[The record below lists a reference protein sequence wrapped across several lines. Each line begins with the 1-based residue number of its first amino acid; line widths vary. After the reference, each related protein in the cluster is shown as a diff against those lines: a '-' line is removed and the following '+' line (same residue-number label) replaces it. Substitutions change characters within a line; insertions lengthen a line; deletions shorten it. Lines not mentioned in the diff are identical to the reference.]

1 MQSSNQQLIQSSGLT
16 TQLIAYSTNISTLT
30 TSYVRLR
37 LIFIP
42 EYTQQVIQS
51 LQQYAS
57 IPNVK
62 QVFQVHLRNSV
73 KHSQLI
79 ATFDHHTVH
88 LTDEDI
94 YKDHLQVVF
103 SLRDRVQ
110 ALVTNCIFS
119 LITALC
125 FIPIL
130 NDYLLFIWIAKPTF
144 FLVNQSLPTHRLHLF
159 LSLSLV
165 LQQACIQ
172 MQHQPLLSHIY
183 SDCLPNSYMT
193 HRENQSD

>member
-1 MQSSNQQLIQSSGLT
+1 MEFC
-16 TQLIAYSTNISTLT
+16 STN
-30 TSYVRLR
+30 
-37 LIFIP
+37 
-42 EYTQQVIQS
+42 
-51 LQQYAS
+51 
-57 IPNVK
+57 
-62 QVFQVHLRNSV
+62 
-73 KHSQLI
+73 SQLI

-159 LSLSLV
+159 LSLCFSKPV
-165 LQQACIQ
+165 SRCSIN
-172 MQHQPLLSHIY
+172 PY
-183 SDCLPNSYMT
+183 
-193 HRENQSD
+193 

>member
-1 MQSSNQQLIQSSGLT
+1 MEFC
-16 TQLIAYSTNISTLT
+16 STN
-30 TSYVRLR
+30 
-37 LIFIP
+37 
-42 EYTQQVIQS
+42 
-51 LQQYAS
+51 
-57 IPNVK
+57 
-62 QVFQVHLRNSV
+62 
-73 KHSQLI
+73 SQLI

-88 LTDEDI
+88 LSDEDI

-125 FIPIL
+125 FIPML

-165 LQQACIQ
+165 LQQVCIQ

>member
-1 MQSSNQQLIQSSGLT
+1 MEFC
-16 TQLIAYSTNISTLT
+16 STN
-30 TSYVRLR
+30 
-37 LIFIP
+37 
-42 EYTQQVIQS
+42 
-51 LQQYAS
+51 
-57 IPNVK
+57 
-62 QVFQVHLRNSV
+62 
-73 KHSQLI
+73 SQLI

-88 LTDEDI
+88 STDEDI

-144 FLVNQSLPTHRLHLF
+144 PCKSITSNTQITSFSFFVISALASLYLDAASTP
-159 LSLSLV
+159 
-165 LQQACIQ
+165 IK
-172 MQHQPLLSHIY
+172 
-183 SDCLPNSYMT
+183 SYL
-193 HRENQSD
+193 